1 MDSVKFIEIIHLLL
15 DTYKTVLF
23 ICLGVLVLLVLLMLI
38 FKKQRII
45 FNICVSLTNTIM
57 LLFGGYTISLYATAL
72 INKIIG
78 FDTSAIIA
86 LAIGLIMW
94 VATRFVPA
102 KKRAPKPA
110 VAEEQ
115 VEE

>member
-45 FNICVSLTNTIM
+45 FNLCVSLTNIIM
-57 LLFGGYTISLYATAL
+57 LVFGGYTISLYATAL
-72 INKIIG
+72 LNKIIG

-86 LAIGLIMW
+86 LIIGLVMW

-102 KKRAPKPA
+102 KKRAPKSIPS
-110 VAEEQ
+110 EETS
-115 VEE
+115 EE